1 MIHSIFAADPP
12 DITEPPMDTVES
24 RGNNATFTCSA
35 VGNGTLDIT
44 WRLPSGGIVYT
55 DQYMENEWSVTSSL
69 SVTDITADDGGN
81 YTCIVGNEVGEIEA
95 TAVLSVS
102 LYISGEQVNLNTM
115 NGAVENITCMIE
127 GFPVMYSWEKMD
139 DFIASSGS
147 GVSDSSSSGVSGSGS
162 GIIGSGLIDS
172 SSGSG
177 SGISGSGSCGSDVTS
192 DQYNEVST
200 RRVLEFDPVT
210 FGDEGVYRCVASSDI
225 GDELVS
231 DAITVTSE

>member
-1 MIHSIFAADPP
+1 MWGGYRYIQEKRKVHYMVHSIFAADPP

-35 VGNGTLDIT
+35 VGNGTLNIT

-55 DQYMENEWSVTSSL
+55 DQYMENEWSITSSL

-95 TAVLSVS
+95 TAVLSVR
-102 LYISGEQVNLNTM
+102 LYISGEQVGLNTT
-115 NGAVENITCMIE
+115 NGALENITCMIE
-127 GFPVMYSWEKMD
+127 GFPIIYSWEKMD
-139 DFIASSGS
+139 DVMDGSVSGN
-147 GVSDSSSSGVSGSGS
+147 SDSNCGDSDSGSSSGD
-162 GIIGSGLIDS
+162 LMMP
-172 SSGSG
+172 
-177 SGISGSGSCGSDVTS
+177 
-192 DQYNEVST
+192 DQYSEVST
-200 RRVLEFDPVT
+200 GRVLEFDPVT

-231 DAITVTSE
+231 AAITVTSE

>member
-1 MIHSIFAADPP
+1 
-12 DITEPPMDTVES
+12 MDTVES

-44 WRLPSGGIVYT
+44 WRLPSGEIVYT
-55 DQYMENEWSVTSSL
+55 DQYMENEWSITSSL

-115 NGAVENITCMIE
+115 NGALESITCMIE

-147 GVSDSSSSGVSGSGS
+147 GVSDSSSSGVSSSGS
-162 GIIGSGLIDS
+162 GI
-172 SSGSG
+172 SGSG
-177 SGISGSGSCGSDVTS
+177 SGISGSGSGISGSGSGSGVSSSGSGSGSSSGSCGSGVIS

-200 RRVLEFDPVT
+200 GRVLEFDPVT
-210 FGDEGVYRCVASSDI
+210 FGDEGVYRCVAHSDI

-231 DAITVTSE
+231 DAVTVTS